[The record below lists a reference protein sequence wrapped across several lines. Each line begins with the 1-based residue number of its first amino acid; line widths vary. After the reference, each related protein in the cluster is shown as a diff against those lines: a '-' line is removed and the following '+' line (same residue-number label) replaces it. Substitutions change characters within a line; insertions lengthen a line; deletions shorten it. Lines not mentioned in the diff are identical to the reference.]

1 LSDYERFL
9 HSFIE
14 DNPHVAFGVISEACA
29 EVLQKMGFRINCLG
43 YETEL
48 PIQTYNTSGN
58 WKDLDLIKR
67 AKNEVQRKGISI
79 EEVDITRINKEELE
93 AVSKKWL
100 TQKKIS
106 DREIWIYA
114 RRPVFDHEEDMRKF
128 VAFDAQGK
136 VIGFVFYDP
145 MYRDGKVVGY
155 SANTPRTDEQQ
166 YTRLTTAIHMKAIDV
181 FRSEGKEVL
190 NLCLSP
196 FVKLDLGKYNDDK
209 AFKLFL
215 EITARFGEGIYN
227 FSGLSFHKSKYRGSE
242 KPIYFA
248 TKSRLASNEMYLAF
262 HAAGISKNYLS
273 TFGELL
279 KGAFK
284 SIFRS

>member
-1 LSDYERFL
+1 
-9 HSFIE
+9 
-14 DNPHVAFGVISEACA
+14 
-29 EVLQKMGFRINCLG
+29 MGFRINCLG

-128 VAFDAQGK
+128 VAFDAHGK